1 LFIGK
6 PDDYETVSKS
16 PSVITFIYNHS
27 NYYSENE
34 GIVIPGGFGT
44 DIIISKK
51 ISETYP
57 KPYSECEIKDNIKLT
72 TSADYQIFDLFA
84 NSPYSYRSSDC
95 RTFCYQEIILNN
107 CNCIDNSKTF
117 FNVKNIKIPKF
128 CDWSNNSTDWDCYWN
143 MLENTNLDEVCSK
156 SCPYECDQV
165 KLSMSTSVTAILND
179 NQTLNLNIYF
189 TDLSYEFTTE
199 SPAIN
204 VVALFSGLGG
214 TLGKL
219 LF

>member
-1 LFIGK
+1 M
-6 PDDYETVSKS
+6 
-16 PSVITFIYNHS
+16 
-27 NYYSENE
+27 
-34 GIVIPGGFGT
+34 
-44 DIIISKK
+44 
-51 ISETYP
+51 
-57 KPYSECEIKDNIKLT
+57 T
-72 TSADYQIFDLFA
+72 TADYQIFDLFA
-84 NSPYSYRSSDC
+84 KSPYLYRSSDC

-117 FNVKNIKIPKF
+117 FNVKSIEIPKF
-128 CDWSNNSTDWDCYWN
+128 CDWSNNSTDLDCYWE
-143 MLENTNLDEVCSK
+143 LFENTNLDEVCDK

-165 KLSMSTSVTAILND
+165 KLSMSISVTAIMND

-199 SPAIN
+199 SPAIS